1 MEIGTVRRVDI
12 VEQMRGAYLDYAMS
26 VITARALPDV
36 RDGLKP
42 VQRRILYA
50 MDDMGLHHD
59 TAYKKSARIVGEVLG
74 KYHPHGDSAVYDAMV
89 RMAQDFAMRYP
100 LVDGQ
105 GNFGSVDGD
114 NAAAMRYTE
123 ARLDS
128 IAEELLE
135 DIHKD
140 TVDFVENFD
149 GSLKEPTVLP
159 SRLPALLLNGASGIA
174 VGMATNIPPH
184 NLAEVCDAICFLVDK
199 YQKLDDVTVEDL
211 MNYIQGPDFPT
222 GGSILGSEGIRA
234 AYATGKGR
242 VVVRAKA
249 HIEDLKGGRS
259 AIIVT
264 ELPYQVAKAGLLE
277 KIAELVRAKRLESIS
292 DLRDESDRTGMRI
305 VIELKRGAEPDTTLN
320 QLLKHTALQTT
331 FGVNMLALVSG
342 EPRVLSLKRIL
353 SLFIDHRHEVIV
365 RRTRYELKRAQQ
377 RSHILEGL
385 RIALDNLDEVIATIR
400 SSRNAETAL
409 SNLRRKFKLTEIQ
422 ARAIL
427 DMQLRRLAAL
437 ERKKIEDEYA
447 ELLKRIKYWKG
458 LLASPKKVLALIKE
472 EVQSIKSKYG
482 DARRTRITD
491 VETVGT
497 HEFAADD
504 LVADDEVLV
513 VMTRNGYIKRQ
524 ISGSYRT
531 KRGGDRGVAGI
542 GTRQSDSISFIFE
555 ASTRDTI
562 LCFTNRGKV
571 YQVRAHEIPDVER
584 QVKGVPIGNLIPVES
599 GETVTAAIAAPSF
612 VDEGYFT
619 MVTFRGVG
627 KRVRMSEFE
636 AIRPSGLVAIKLN
649 EGDELGWVKLTRG
662 DQEIVVVTEK
672 GRAIRICEGDI
683 RPMGRN
689 AVGVSI
695 MKLGPENHVAGV
707 DVVDPDGELLVV
719 TERGYAKRSLLI
731 EYPIQNRG
739 GAGVLAMDVKKIGK
753 VGAIVAARVVTPKD
767 ELILVSSAGM
777 VLRVRVSVVQQLKR
791 GVWPTR
797 DLPESRVMDL
807 KEEDRL
813 ASVTRLSPRNTP
825 SAQTST
831 TGSKQGGARRSEGG
845 KTSGTPSAKPTK
857 KQTAKPT
864 TSKSSK
870 TSKAKGRTSK
880 SKGVEKKAEVGST
893 SGRKKTSGT
902 KKRQEKPSA
911 EASRKVSTKKVARKS
926 PTTKDKPTRSP
937 RPGAL
942 PRKKSIV
949 KGDSPASRKRGK
961 KRPLSAGSSPKKEK

>member
-59 TAYKKSARIVGEVLG
+59 RPYKKSARIVGEVLG

-128 IAEELLE
+128 ISQELLE

-149 GSLKEPTVLP
+149 GSLKEPAVLP
-159 SRLPALLLNGASGIA
+159 SRLPTLLLNGASGIA

-184 NLAEVCDAICFLVDK
+184 NLAEVCDAICFLIDK
-199 YQKLDDVTVEDL
+199 HRKLDDVTVEDL

-222 GGSILGSEGIRA
+222 GGSILGSEGIRS
-234 AYATGKGR
+234 AYATGKGK

-249 HIEDLKGGRS
+249 HIEDLKGGRFS
-259 AIIVT
+259 IVVT
-264 ELPYQVAKAGLLE
+264 ELPYQVAKAGLVE

-305 VIELKRGAEPDTTLN
+305 VIELKRGAEPSTTLN

-331 FGVNMLALVSG
+331 FGVNMLALANG

-353 SLFIDHRHEVIV
+353 SLFIEHRREVIV
-365 RRTRYELKRAQQ
+365 RRTRYEVKRAQE

-385 RIALDNLDEVIATIR
+385 RIALDNLDEVITTIR
-400 SSRNAETAL
+400 RSRNAETAL

-447 ELLKRIKYWKG
+447 ELVKQIKYWKG
-458 LLASPKKVLALIKE
+458 LLASKKKVLALIKDDM
-472 EVQSIKSKYG
+472 QKIKSKYG
-482 DARRTRITD
+482 DTRRTRITD
-491 VETVGT
+491 AER
-497 HEFAADD
+497 HEFSADD
-504 LVADDEVLV
+504 LVADDDVLV
-513 VMTRNGYIKRQ
+513 IITRKGYVKRQ
-524 ISGSYRT
+524 VSGSYRI
-531 KRGGDRGVAGI
+531 KRGGGRGVAGL
-542 GTRQSDSISFIFE
+542 GTRQRDSISFVFE

-584 QVKGVPIGNLIPVES
+584 QATGVPISNLIPVES
-599 GETVTAAIAAPSF
+599 GEMVTAAIAVPSF
-612 VDEGYFT
+612 TEEGYFT
-619 MVTFRGVG
+619 MVTYRGVG
-627 KRVRMSEFE
+627 KRVRMNEFE
-636 AIRPSGLVAIKLN
+636 AVRPSGLVAIKLN
-649 EGDELGWVKLTRG
+649 EGDELGWVKLTG
-662 DQEIVVVTEK
+662 SDQEIVVATEK
-672 GRAIRICEGDI
+672 GRAIRFRAGDI

-689 AVGVSI
+689 AVGVGI
-695 MKLGPENHVAGV
+695 IKLGPENHVAGM

-731 EYPIQNRG
+731 EYPIQHRG
-739 GAGVLAMDVKKIGK
+739 GAGVLAMDVKKIGT
-753 VGAIVAARVVTPKD
+753 VGTIVAARVVTPKD

-791 GVWPTR
+791 GVWPAR
-797 DLPESRVMDL
+797 DLPKSRVMDIR
-807 KEEDRL
+807 EEDRL
-813 ASVTRLSPRNTP
+813 ASVTRLSPRGKRSSRT
-825 SAQTST
+825 TG
-831 TGSKQGGARRSEGG
+831 TGSKRGGARSSKSRKASSRPT
-845 KTSGTPSAKPTK
+845 KKPTK
-857 KQTAKPT
+857 KPTAKPAI
-864 TSKSSK
+864 SKSPK
-870 TSKAKGRTSK
+870 TRKATERTSK
-880 SKGVEKKAEVGST
+880 SKGVAKKAEVGST
-893 SGRKKTSGT
+893 SVRKETSRT
-902 KKRQEKPSA
+902 NIKKEKPSA
-911 EASRKVSTKKVARKS
+911 GASKKASTKNTARKS
-926 PTTKDKPTRSP
+926 PRAKGKTTRGP
-937 RPGAL
+937 RPGTI
-942 PRKKSIV
+942 PRKKSIT
-949 KGDSPASRKRGK
+949 KGDSPALRKRGK
-961 KRPLSAGSSPKKEK
+961 KRPLSAGSSLKKEK

>member
-59 TAYKKSARIVGEVLG
+59 RPYKKSARIVGEVLG

-128 IAEELLE
+128 ISQELLE

-159 SRLPALLLNGASGIA
+159 SRLPTLLLNGASGIA

-184 NLAEVCDAICFLVDK
+184 NLAEVCDAICFVIDK
-199 YQKLDDVTVEDL
+199 YRRLDDVTVEDL

-222 GGSILGSEGIRA
+222 GGSILGSEGVRA

-242 VVVRAKA
+242 IVVRAKA
-249 HIEDLKGGRS
+249 HIEDLRGGRS
-259 AIIVT
+259 SIIVT
-264 ELPYQVAKAGLLE
+264 ELPYQVGKAGLVE
-277 KIAELVRAKRLESIS
+277 KIADLVRAKRLESIS

-305 VIELKRGAEPDTTLN
+305 VIELKRGAEPNTTLN
-320 QLLKHTALQTT
+320 QLLKHTAMQMT
-331 FGVNMLALVSG
+331 FGVNMLALVNG

-353 SLFIDHRHEVIV
+353 SLFIEHRREVIV
-365 RRTRYELKRAQQ
+365 RRTRYEVKRAQE

-400 SSRNAETAL
+400 RSRNAETAL
-409 SNLRRKFKLTEIQ
+409 GNLRRKFNLTEIQ

-447 ELLKRIKYWKG
+447 ELRKRIKYWKG
-458 LLASPKKVLALIKE
+458 LLGSAKKVLALIKE
-472 EVQSIKSKYG
+472 EMEKIKSKYG
-482 DARRTRITD
+482 EARRTRITD
-491 VETVGT
+491 AER
-497 HEFAADD
+497 HEFSADD
-504 LVADDEVLV
+504 LVADDDVLV
-513 VMTRNGYIKRQ
+513 VMTRKGYIKRQ
-524 ISGSYRT
+524 VSSSYRT
-531 KRGGDRGVAGI
+531 RRGGGRGVAGL
-542 GTRQSDSISFIFE
+542 GTRQRDSISFIFE

-584 QVKGVPIGNLIPVES
+584 QAKGVPIGNLIPVES
-599 GETVTAAIAAPSF
+599 GETVTAAIAVPSF
-612 VDEGYFT
+612 TEEGYFT
-619 MVTFRGVG
+619 MVTYRGVG
-627 KRVRMSEFE
+627 KRVRMNEFE
-636 AIRPSGLVAIKLN
+636 AIRPSGLVAMKLN
-649 EGDELGWVKLTRG
+649 EGDELGWVKLTG
-662 DQEIVVVTEK
+662 SDQEIVVVSEK
-672 GRAIRICEGDI
+672 GRAIRFRTGDI

-689 AVGVSI
+689 AVGVGI
-695 MKLGPENHVAGV
+695 MKLGPC
-707 DVVDPDGELLVV
+707 
-719 TERGYAKRSLLI
+719 S
-731 EYPIQNRG
+731 
-739 GAGVLAMDVKKIGK
+739 
-753 VGAIVAARVVTPKD
+753 
-767 ELILVSSAGM
+767 
-777 VLRVRVSVVQQLKR
+777 
-791 GVWPTR
+791 
-797 DLPESRVMDL
+797 
-807 KEEDRL
+807 
-813 ASVTRLSPRNTP
+813 
-825 SAQTST
+825 
-831 TGSKQGGARRSEGG
+831 
-845 KTSGTPSAKPTK
+845 
-857 KQTAKPT
+857 
-864 TSKSSK
+864 
-870 TSKAKGRTSK
+870 
-880 SKGVEKKAEVGST
+880 
-893 SGRKKTSGT
+893 
-902 KKRQEKPSA
+902 
-911 EASRKVSTKKVARKS
+911 
-926 PTTKDKPTRSP
+926 
-937 RPGAL
+937 
-942 PRKKSIV
+942 
-949 KGDSPASRKRGK
+949 
-961 KRPLSAGSSPKKEK
+961 

>member
-59 TAYKKSARIVGEVLG
+59 RPYKKSARIVGEVLG

-128 IAEELLE
+128 ISQELLE

-159 SRLPALLLNGASGIA
+159 SRLPTLLLNGASGIA

-184 NLAEVCDAICFLVDK
+184 NLAEVCDAICFVIDK
-199 YQKLDDVTVEDL
+199 YRRLDDVTVEDL

-222 GGSILGSEGIRA
+222 GGSILGSEGVRA

-242 VVVRAKA
+242 IVVRAKA
-249 HIEDLKGGRS
+249 HIEDLRGGRS
-259 AIIVT
+259 SIIVT
-264 ELPYQVAKAGLLE
+264 ELPYQVGKAGLVE
-277 KIAELVRAKRLESIS
+277 KIADLVRAKRLESIS

-305 VIELKRGAEPDTTLN
+305 VIELKRGAEPNTTLN
-320 QLLKHTALQTT
+320 QLLKHTAMQMT
-331 FGVNMLALVSG
+331 FGVNMLALVNG

-353 SLFIDHRHEVIV
+353 SLFIEHRREVIV
-365 RRTRYELKRAQQ
+365 RRTRYEVKRAQE

-400 SSRNAETAL
+400 RSRNAETAL
-409 SNLRRKFKLTEIQ
+409 GNLRRKFNLTEIQ

-447 ELLKRIKYWKG
+447 ELRKRIKYWKG
-458 LLASPKKVLALIKE
+458 LLGSAKKVLALIKE
-472 EVQSIKSKYG
+472 EMEKIKSKYG
-482 DARRTRITD
+482 EARRTRITD
-491 VETVGT
+491 AER
-497 HEFAADD
+497 HEFSADD
-504 LVADDEVLV
+504 LVADDDVLV
-513 VMTRNGYIKRQ
+513 VMTRKGYIKRQ
-524 ISGSYRT
+524 VSSSYRT
-531 KRGGDRGVAGI
+531 RRGGGRGVAGL
-542 GTRQSDSISFIFE
+542 GTRQRDSISFIFE

-584 QVKGVPIGNLIPVES
+584 QAKGVPIGNLIPVES
-599 GETVTAAIAAPSF
+599 GETVTAAIAVPSF
-612 VDEGYFT
+612 TEEGYFT
-619 MVTFRGVG
+619 MVTYRGVG
-627 KRVRMSEFE
+627 KRVRMNEFE
-636 AIRPSGLVAIKLN
+636 AIRPSGLVAMKLN
-649 EGDELGWVKLTRG
+649 EGDELGWVKLTG
-662 DQEIVVVTEK
+662 SDQEIVVVSEK
-672 GRAIRICEGDI
+672 GRAIRFRTGDI

-689 AVGVSI
+689 AVGVGI
-695 MKLGPENHVAGV
+695 MKLGPENHVAGM

-719 TERGYAKRSLLI
+719 TKRGYAKRSLLI
-731 EYPIQNRG
+731 EYPIQKRG
-739 GAGVLAMDVKKIGK
+739 GAGVLAMDVKKIET

-767 ELILVSSAGM
+767 EMILVSAAGM
-777 VLRVRVSVVQQLKR
+777 VLRVRVSVVPQLKR
-791 GVWPTR
+791 GVWPAR
-797 DLPESRVMDL
+797 DLPKSRVMDL
-807 KEEDRL
+807 KEEDCV
-813 ASVTRLSPRNTP
+813 ASVTRLSLRGKRSVRTSGAGSKRSGARP
-825 SAQTST
+825 SESRQTS
-831 TGSKQGGARRSEGG
+831 GRRT
-845 KTSGTPSAKPTK
+845 KKPTK
-857 KQTAKPT
+857 KRTAKLAS
-864 TSKSSK
+864 SKSSK
-870 TSKAKGRTSK
+870 TRKTMGRTSK
-880 SKGVEKKAEVGST
+880 SKGVAKKAEVGSP
-893 SGRKKTSGT
+893 SVRKKTGGTNRRQGKRSAEPSGT
-902 KKRQEKPSA
+902 A
-911 EASRKVSTKKVARKS
+911 STKKVARKS
-926 PTTKDKPTRSP
+926 PTTKGKTTRGP

-942 PRKKSIV
+942 PRKKSVV
-949 KGDSPASRKRGK
+949 KEEGPASRMKGK
-961 KRPLSAGSSPKKEK
+961 KRPLSAGSSPEKGKVT

>member
-50 MDDMGLHHD
+50 MNDMGLHHD
-59 TAYKKSARIVGEVLG
+59 KPYKKSARIVGEVLG

-89 RMAQDFAMRYP
+89 RMARDFAMRYP

-128 IAEELLE
+128 IAAQLLE

-149 GSLKEPTVLP
+149 GSLKEPTILP
-159 SRLPALLLNGASGIA
+159 SRLPNLLLNGASGIA

-184 NLAEVCDAICFLVDK
+184 NLAEVCDAICFVIDK
-199 YQKLDDVTVEDL
+199 HRKLDDVTVEDL

-259 AIIVT
+259 SIIVT
-264 ELPYQVAKAGLLE
+264 ELPYQVAKAGLVE
-277 KIAELVRAKRLESIS
+277 KIAELVRAKRLASIS

-320 QLLKHTALQTT
+320 QLLKYTALQTT
-331 FGVNMLALVSG
+331 FGVNMLALVNG

-353 SLFIDHRHEVIV
+353 SLFVEHRREVIV
-365 RRTRYELKRAQQ
+365 RRTRYEMKRAQE
-377 RSHILEGL
+377 RAHILEGL

-400 SSRNAETAL
+400 RSRSAETAL
-409 SNLRRKFKLTEIQ
+409 GNLRRKFKLTEIQ

-447 ELLKRIKYWKG
+447 ELLKRIKYLKR
-458 LLASPKKVLALIKE
+458 LLASPKRVLALIKE
-472 EVQSIKSKYG
+472 EMQSIKSKYG

-491 VETVGT
+491 VETQ
-497 HEFAADD
+497 EFSADD
-504 LVADDEVLV
+504 LIADDDVLV
-513 VMTRNGYIKRQ
+513 IITGKGYIKRQ
-524 ISGSYRT
+524 VSGSYRT
-531 KRGGDRGVAGI
+531 RRGGGRGVAGI
-542 GTRQSDSISFIFE
+542 VTRKRDSVSFIFE

-562 LCFTNRGKV
+562 LCFTNRGRV
-571 YQVRAHEIPDVER
+571 YQMKTHEIPDVER
-584 QVKGVPIGNLIPVES
+584 QTKGVPIGNLIPVES
-599 GETVTAAIAAPSF
+599 GETVTAAIAVPSF
-612 VDEGYFT
+612 EDGGYFT

-627 KRVRMSEFE
+627 KRVRMQEFE

-649 EGDELGWVKLTRG
+649 EGDELGWVKLTQG
-662 DQEIVVVTEK
+662 DEEIVVVTEQGK
-672 GRAIRICEGDI
+672 AIRFREGDV
-683 RPMGRN
+683 RQMGRN
-689 AVGVSI
+689 AVGVNVI
-695 MKLGPENHVAGV
+695 RLGDESRVAGM

-731 EYPIQNRG
+731 EFPIQNRG
-739 GAGVLAMDVKKIGK
+739 GAGVLAMDVKKMGK
-753 VGAIVAARVVTPKD
+753 VGAIVAARVVLPKD
-767 ELILVSSAGM
+767 DLILVSQLGM
-777 VLRVRVSVVQQLKR
+777 VLRVRVSTVPQLKR
-791 GVWPTR
+791 GVWPAR
-797 DLPESRVMDL
+797 DLPESRVMEL

-813 ASVTRLSPRNTP
+813 ASVTRLSPRGKR
-825 SAQTST
+825 SARTAES
-831 TGSKQGGARRSEGG
+831 GG
-845 KTSGTPSAKPTK
+845 KRGGTRPSESRKASGRPTRKQTK
-857 KQTAKPT
+857 KQTAKPAS
-864 TSKSSK
+864 SKSSTTRK
-870 TSKAKGRTSK
+870 TTERTSK
-880 SKGVEKKAEVGST
+880 SKGVAKKAEVGSR

-902 KKRQEKPSA
+902 GKRQEKPSA
-911 EASRKVSTKKVARKS
+911 EASRKTSPKKVARKA
-926 PTTKDKPTRSP
+926 PTTRGKTTRGP

-942 PRKKSIV
+942 PRKKSSA
-949 KGDSPASRKRGK
+949 KGDRPTSGKKGK
-961 KRPLSAGSSPKKEK
+961 KRPLSAGSSLKKGK